1 MPFLIVAAKRLPLR
15 AGKNVL
21 GGDDAQAPTGQ
32 GKRFAV
38 IELNDDGDAWIS
50 ATRQDVEVHVN
61 GRALGGERVQ
71 LAHGAKIEI
80 AGRKL
85 VFADERYVAGTNK
98 SAGVT
103 DADLASAED
112 AAPPNPSSD
121 TGGALIGEKGERYPV
136 PPTGLDIGRD
146 PNCDVVIASNDV
158 SRWHAQIAPGLLG
171 YQLKDSSTNGVYV
184 NGHRVL
190 GERWLTVGDTIRVGD
205 TQFRFEADA
214 ASYEPNASAIDTA
227 DLPPLAPTPAR
238 ERDGSPPGTE
248 TVRVPG
254 RAESAVPE
262 PPLLATLELLSNGV
276 HKGKRFRI
284 TRPLFH
290 VGRGA
295 HNDAV
300 LADKSVSST
309 HAKLQRR
316 ASDWYVVDAESR
328 NGTYVDGER
337 VTEER
342 KLPGA
347 CEIRFGGVKAVF
359 RALAAGG
366 EADDPSTK
374 AVVGIMDAQI
384 DKKRRRSKPDS
395 KD

>member
-21 GGDDAQAPTGQ
+21 GGDDAQAPTGEA
-32 GKRFAV
+32 KRFAV
-38 IELNDDGDAWIS
+38 IDVSDGDAWIS
-50 ATRQDVEVHVN
+50 ATRQDIDIHVN
-61 GRALGGERVQ
+61 GRAVGGERVR
-71 LAHGAKIEI
+71 LEHGAKIEI

-98 SAGVT
+98 AAGVT

-121 TGGALIGEKGERYPV
+121 TGGALVGPNGERYPV
-136 PPTGLDIGRD
+136 PSTGLDIGRD

-158 SRWHAQIAPGLLG
+158 SRWHAQIAPALLG

-190 GERWLTVGDTIRVGD
+190 GERWLSVGDTIRVGD
-205 TQFRFEADA
+205 TQFRFDADA
-214 ASYEPNASAIDTA
+214 ASYEPNASEIDTA
-227 DLPPLAPTPAR
+227 DLPPLATPAR
-238 ERDGSPPGTE
+238 ERAESPPSTE
-248 TVRVPG
+248 TVRVPR

-276 HKGKRFRI
+276 DKGKRFRI

-316 ASDWYVVDAESR
+316 GSDWYVADAESR
-328 NGTYVDGER
+328 NGTYVDGDR
-337 VTEER
+337 VSDER

-347 CEIRFGGVKAVF
+347 CEIRFGGVKALF
-359 RALAAGG
+359 RPLAAGG
-366 EADDPSTK
+366 QEDDPSTK

-384 DKKRRRSKPDS
+384 ERKRRR
-395 KD
+395 